1 MSDLELNKSQEERDT
16 LDGGF
21 AVVDRERLIEEET
34 REITPWY
41 KHFIHVFTAP
51 EKMME
56 ECFNQEPPKGASVG
70 VVGTILFTVT
80 YLLLI
85 SMNTEYKQV
94 LFEQLRAQG
103 LAESALDHTYKLSM
117 VTGGIGGIIGVFIS
131 CLIGAIV
138 LQVIKAIAKDKGKF
152 GTIYKVMLLAS
163 MVGLAIQS
171 IDAALGLVIGQYG
184 TIFSLSTLLSPEQL
198 ANPVLT
204 TLVSAASLQGIAQII
219 IMVIGYKVMAHVS
232 YKKAIMILVIYE
244 VLMVGS
250 QIGITSMLMS
260 ITQGMMPA

>member
-1 MSDLELNKSQEERDT
+1 MSDVELNKKQEERDA

-70 VVGTILFTVT
+70 VVGTILFTVI
-80 YLLLI
+80 YLALCF
-85 SMNTEYKQV
+85 MNIAYKQTI
-94 LFEQLRAQG
+94 LDTLRRQG
-103 LAESALDHTYKLSM
+103 IAETALDNTYRLSM
-117 VTGGIGGIIGVFIS
+117 VTGSIGAVIGVFFT

-138 LQVIKAIAKDKGKF
+138 LQIIKAIAKDKGRF
-152 GTIYKVMLLAS
+152 GTIYTVMLLAS

-171 IDAALGLVIGQYG
+171 IDAVFGLILGQYG
-184 TIFSLSTLLSPEQL
+184 NIFSLAVFLSPEQL
-198 ANPVLT
+198 ANT
-204 TLVSAASLQGIAQII
+204 TLAILASVASLQGIAQII
-219 IMVIGYKVMAHVS
+219 IMIIGYKVLAHVS
-232 YKKAIMILVIYE
+232 YKKATIIIIVYE
-244 VLMVGS
+244 VIMVGA
-250 QIGITSMLMS
+250 QIGLSSMVVSM
-260 ITQGMMPA
+260 TQGIMPA